1 MGKINI
7 LDAESANM
15 IAAGEVVDRPASA
28 LKELLENSVDASAKN
43 ITVDLGGG
51 GNTRIRV
58 TDDGDGIMRE
68 DLPKTVYRH
77 ATSKIKNGYEID
89 GVKTLGFRGEALAAA
104 SSVSRMEIISK
115 TRDEEMGNR
124 LTVDETGAEL
134 YETGCA
140 DGTTVIIN
148 DLFYN
153 VPARRK
159 FMKKDSSE
167 LTACLAVCEKLA
179 LSHPEI
185 SLTVKSEG
193 VVKMRTSGDGKLYS
207 AIYAIYD
214 SQNAKTFIPVDHV
227 QDGIRVNGY
236 ISRPDSPRSSR
247 NMQTFFVN
255 ERYVKSRTAQASLE
269 EAYRSYIPS
278 GKFPAAVLFIT
289 LNRND
294 IDVNVHPAK
303 TEIKFADE
311 KKVFSAIYYA
321 VKGVLSPSDEKTEKA
336 EQNEQNKKENI
347 EKPVSS
353 SSVKT
358 VWKQKDDV
366 TFFDSSQ
373 RQAEPPPVYEHKVF
387 SASIADDEVP
397 LLRRNHSPDVV
408 FESPLKIYTP
418 ETKKESDKKEDVAE
432 KDEVRTQETFVKDE
446 FRIIGEA
453 YNTYVFAEFAD
464 KIMIIDKHAAHE
476 RILYE
481 RLKDRKTVSV
491 QSLLF
496 PVTVTLSPSE
506 AETILRNAPYL
517 AEYGFTV
524 EEFGPS
530 TVAVREVPSSL
541 KSIDGIAQIIELFAK
556 EITENNTLPFE
567 DKVDK
572 ALYTVACKAAVKAH
586 QITGEHDDRYIL
598 ENILKM
604 DLKYCPHGRPFV
616 KVIAKKEIERYF
628 DR

>member
-1 MGKINI
+1 MGRINI

-28 LKELLENSVDASAKN
+28 LKELLENSVDANARN

-51 GNTRIRV
+51 GNARIRV
-58 TDDGDGIMRE
+58 TDDGDGILRE

-104 SSVSRMEIISK
+104 SAVSRMEIISK
-115 TRDEEMGNR
+115 TRDEDMGSR
-124 LTVDETGAEL
+124 LTVNETGAEL

-140 DGTTVIIN
+140 DGTTVMID

-193 VVKMRTSGDGKLYS
+193 SVKMRTSGDGKLYS
-207 AIYAIYD
+207 AIYAVYG

-227 QDGIRVNGY
+227 QDGIRVHGY
-236 ISRPDSPRSSR
+236 ISRPDSPRGSR

-278 GKFPAAVLFIT
+278 GKYPACVLFIT
-289 LNRND
+289 IDRND

-311 KKVFSAIYYA
+311 RKVFSALYYA
-321 VKGVLSPSDEKTEKA
+321 VRSVLAPSDEDKA
-336 EQNEQNKKENI
+336 EARDTANEIKDTSFKTPEVKTMWKEKENVVFVDSA
-347 EKPVSS
+347 EKPEE
-353 SSVKT
+353 KP
-358 VWKQKDDV
+358 
-366 TFFDSSQ
+366 
-373 RQAEPPPVYEHKVF
+373 RKVF

-397 LLRRNHSPDVV
+397 LLRRNNSPDVV
-408 FESPLKIYTP
+408 MESPVKIFTP
-418 ETKKESDKKEDVAE
+418 PAKQEPQAE
-432 KDEVRTQETFVKDE
+432 KVQETFEKDE

-453 YNTYVFAEFAD
+453 YNTYIFAEFAD
-464 KIMIIDKHAAHE
+464 RIMIVDKHAAHE

-481 RLKDRKTVSV
+481 RLKDKKTVSL

-496 PVTVTLSPSE
+496 PVTVTMSPSD
-506 AETILRNAPYL
+506 AETILRNTAYL

-530 TVAVREVPSSL
+530 TIAVREIPSSL
-541 KSIDGIAQIIELFAK
+541 KNIDGISQIIETFAK
-556 EITENNTLPFE
+556 ELTESSTLPFAE
-567 DKVDK
+567 KVDK

-586 QITGEHDDRYIL
+586 EKTGEHDDRYIL

-616 KVIAKKEIERYF
+616 KIISKREMERYF

>member
-1 MGKINI
+1 MTVGRINI

-28 LKELLENSVDASAKN
+28 LKELLENSVDANAKN
-43 ITVDLGGG
+43 IVVDLGGG
-51 GNTRIRV
+51 GNARIRV
-58 TDDGDGIMRE
+58 TDDGDGILRE

-104 SSVSRMEIISK
+104 SAVSRMEIISK
-115 TRDEEMGNR
+115 TRDEEMGSR
-124 LTVDETGAEL
+124 LTVNETGAEL

-140 DGTTVIIN
+140 DGTTVMIN

-193 VVKMRTSGDGKLYS
+193 SLKMRTSGDGKLYS
-207 AIYAIYD
+207 AIYAIYGA
-214 SQNAKTFIPVDHV
+214 QNAKTFIPVDHV
-227 QDGIRVNGY
+227 QDGIRVHGY
-236 ISRPDSPRSSR
+236 ISRPDSPRGSR

-255 ERYVKSRTAQASLE
+255 GRYVKSRTAQASLE

-278 GKFPAAVLFIT
+278 GKYPAAVVFIEID
-289 LNRND
+289 RND

-311 KKVFSAIYYA
+311 RKVFSALYYA
-321 VKGVLSPSDEKTEKA
+321 VKGVLSPSDEKEKEETSKEETPVFVPASPTPVRAVWKEKDDTPFTDSSESGEKA
-336 EQNEQNKKENI
+336 VETPE
-347 EKPVSS
+347 
-353 SSVKT
+353 
-358 VWKQKDDV
+358 
-366 TFFDSSQ
+366 
-373 RQAEPPPVYEHKVF
+373 RRVF
-387 SASIADDEVP
+387 SASIADDDVP
-397 LLRRNHSPDVV
+397 LLRRNNSPDVV
-408 FESPLKIYTP
+408 MESPVKTFLPKDG
-418 ETKKESDKKEDVAE
+418 EDKT
-432 KDEVRTQETFVKDE
+432 DEAKPQETFEKNE

-453 YNTYVFAEFAD
+453 YNTYIFAEFAD
-464 KIMIIDKHAAHE
+464 KIMVVDKHAAHE

-481 RLKDRKTVSV
+481 RLKDRKIVSF

-496 PVTVTLSPSE
+496 PVTVSLSPSD
-506 AETILRNAPYL
+506 AEMILRNASYL

-530 TVAVREVPSSL
+530 TVAVREIPTSL
-541 KSIDGIAQIIELFAK
+541 KNIDGISQIIETFAK
-556 EITENNTLPFE
+556 ELTENNTLPFA

-598 ENILKM
+598 ENIIRL

-616 KVIAKKEIERYF
+616 KIISKREIERYF

>member
-1 MGKINI
+1 MGRINI

-28 LKELLENSVDASAKN
+28 LKELLENSVDANAKN

-51 GNTRIRV
+51 GNARIRV
-58 TDDGDGIMRE
+58 TDDGDGILRE

-104 SSVSRMEIISK
+104 SAVSRMEIISK
-115 TRDEEMGNR
+115 TRDEDMGSR
-124 LTVDETGAEL
+124 LTVNETGAEL

-140 DGTTVIIN
+140 DGTTVMIN

-193 VVKMRTSGDGKLYS
+193 SVKMRTSGDGKLYS
-207 AIYAIYD
+207 AIYAVYG

-227 QDGIRVNGY
+227 QDGIRVHGY
-236 ISRPDSPRSSR
+236 VSRPDSPRGSR

-278 GKFPAAVLFIT
+278 GKYPACVLFIT
-289 LNRND
+289 IDRND

-311 KKVFSAIYYA
+311 RKVFSALYYA
-321 VKGVLSPSDEKTEKA
+321 VRGVLAPSDEKKTETHDEAFEIKDTSFKTP
-336 EQNEQNKKENI
+336 E
-347 EKPVSS
+347 
-353 SSVKT
+353 VKT
-358 VWKQKDDV
+358 VWKEKENV
-366 TFFDSSQ
+366 LFVDSSEKPEEKP
-373 RQAEPPPVYEHKVF
+373 RSVF
-387 SASIADDEVP
+387 SASIADDDVP
-397 LLRRNHSPDVV
+397 LLRRNNSPDVV
-408 FESPLKIYTP
+408 MESPVKTFTP
-418 ETKKESDKKEDVAE
+418 PADREPQAE
-432 KDEVRTQETFVKDE
+432 KVQETFEKDD

-453 YNTYVFAEFAD
+453 YNTYIFAEFAD
-464 KIMIIDKHAAHE
+464 RIMIVDKHAAHE

-481 RLKDRKTVSV
+481 KLKDKKTVSL

-496 PVTVTLSPSE
+496 PVTVSLSPSDT
-506 AETILRNAPYL
+506 ETILRNAEYL

-530 TVAVREVPSSL
+530 TIAVREVPSSL
-541 KSIDGIAQIIELFAK
+541 KNIDGISRIIETFAK
-556 EITENNTLPFE
+556 ELTENNALPFAE
-567 DKVDK
+567 KVDK

-586 QITGEHDDRYIL
+586 EKTGEHDDRYIL

-604 DLKYCPHGRPFV
+604 DLRYCPHGRPFV
-616 KVIAKKEIERYF
+616 KIISKREMERYF